1 MCPSCLS
8 GGIGPGY
15 IAAFIICGLFFILG
29 GIAMF
34 WASKTGRLENLDQA
48 KYKMLEQEETI

>member
-15 IAAFIICGLFFILG
+15 IAAFAICVLFFLLAFG
-29 GIAMF
+29 AMF
-34 WASKTGRLENLDQA
+34 LASRNGKLDDLEES
-48 KYKMLEQEETI
+48 KFRMLQDD